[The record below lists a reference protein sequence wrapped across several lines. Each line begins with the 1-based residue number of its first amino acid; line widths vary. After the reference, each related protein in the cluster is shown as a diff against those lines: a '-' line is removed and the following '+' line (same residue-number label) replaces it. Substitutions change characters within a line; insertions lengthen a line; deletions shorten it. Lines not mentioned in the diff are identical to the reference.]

1 MSFAR
6 RARSRSA
13 ADGLP
18 RNRDRLAARFLIVA
32 GVFNVVI
39 WPRFAKAI
47 VDDDRAWDGEH
58 WHSAPTAF
66 FWVHA
71 VLITTAIV
79 IGLGVLLVG
88 VRAHRSPSAPKA

>member
-1 MSFAR
+1 VISKL
-6 RARSRSA
+6 
-13 ADGLP
+13 G
-18 RNRDRLAARFLIVA
+18 ARFLVLA

-71 VLITTAIV
+71 VLITTAV
-79 IGLGVLLVG
+79 LIGLGVLLVG
-88 VRAHRSPSAPKA
+88 IQAHRSAPSAPKA

>member
-1 MSFAR
+1 MISKT
-6 RARSRSA
+6 
-13 ADGLP
+13 
-18 RNRDRLAARFLIVA
+18 AARFLIAA
-32 GVFNVVI
+32 GVFNIVI

-58 WHSAPTAF
+58 WSSAPTAF

-71 VLITTAIV
+71 VLITAAIV

-88 VRAHRSPSAPKA
+88 IRAHRSSRPG

>member
-1 MSFAR
+1 MISQ
-6 RARSRSA
+6 
-13 ADGLP
+13 G
-18 RNRDRLAARFLIVA
+18 AARFLMLA

-47 VDDDRAWDGEH
+47 VDDDRAWTGAH
-58 WHSAPTAF
+58 WDSTPTAF

-88 VRAHRSPSAPKA
+88 IRSHRSSRSVSHSR

>member
-1 MSFAR
+1 MISKT
-6 RARSRSA
+6 
-13 ADGLP
+13 
-18 RNRDRLAARFLIVA
+18 AARFLIAA
-32 GVFNVVI
+32 GLFNVVI

-47 VDDDRAWDGEH
+47 VDDDRAWDGRH

-71 VLITTAIV
+71 VLITTAII

-88 VRAHRSPSAPKA
+88 WRAHRSSSVDPVSR

>member
-1 MSFAR
+1 MISKT
-6 RARSRSA
+6 
-13 ADGLP
+13 
-18 RNRDRLAARFLIVA
+18 AARFLIAA

-47 VDDDRAWDGEH
+47 VEDDRAWSGER
-58 WHSAPTAF
+58 WNSAPEAF

-88 VRAHRSPSAPKA
+88 VRAHRSSPSR

>member
-1 MSFAR
+1 MISK
-6 RARSRSA
+6 
-13 ADGLP
+13 
-18 RNRDRLAARFLIVA
+18 LAARFLIAA

-39 WPRFAKAI
+39 WPRFAKAV

-58 WHSAPTAF
+58 WNSVPTAF

-71 VLITTAIV
+71 VLITTAVV

-88 VRAHRSPSAPKA
+88 VRAHRSSTPNV

>member
-1 MSFAR
+1 MISK
-6 RARSRSA
+6 
-13 ADGLP
+13 
-18 RNRDRLAARFLIVA
+18 LAARFLIAA

-39 WPRFAKAI
+39 WPRFAKAV

-58 WHSAPTAF
+58 WNSAPTAF

-71 VLITTAIV
+71 VLITTAVV

-88 VRAHRSPSAPKA
+88 VRAHRSSTPNV